1 LLEAG
6 LPVARV
12 NSKRVRDFGKAMG
25 FLAKTDALDAKL
37 LAEFAQRIAP
47 PPSHGPEDPEA
58 ETLVSLVHRRR
69 QISDMIVAEKNR
81 LCRASA
87 VVKRDIEAHLRWLK
101 ERLAEIDRRLEA
113 MIEVND
119 AWFDSMTLV
128 ALLPENGR
136 STVAR

>member
-47 PPSHGPEDPEA
+47 PPPSHAPEDPQA

-101 ERLAEIDRRLEA
+101 ERLGEIDRRFDA
-113 MIEVND
+113 TIEVND
-119 AWFDSMTLV
+119 AWMAKAKDLSLH
-128 ALLPENGR
+128 
-136 STVAR
+136 